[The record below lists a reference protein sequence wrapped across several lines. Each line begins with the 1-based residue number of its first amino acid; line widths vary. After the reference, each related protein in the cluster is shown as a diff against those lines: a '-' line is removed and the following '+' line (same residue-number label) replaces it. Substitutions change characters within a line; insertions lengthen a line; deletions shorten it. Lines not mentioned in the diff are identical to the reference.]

1 MAILTFQETQLIER
15 VFGMSGGYVLNF
27 TNREFEEFM
36 KDVVSY
42 NIYQKYPGLSK
53 AKMLRRFI
61 EDESDTYVGKMIVLL
76 INHMKTNSLDKS
88 ISLEDINKLYEF
100 GQIKLG
106 KSKMPTNQKET
117 QKSKN
122 KVCRIDFEYFKKAL
136 LNIEKK
142 QTQQQKGYA
151 FESYLKELFDAFG
164 LDARPSYRTTNDQ
177 IDGSFLLNAAT
188 VLIEAKYRTTEIT
201 KDDLLLFSNKVKA
214 KSPFTKG
221 VFITL
226 SRPSD
231 KTLEYFYDK
240 SSRIILF
247 TVEELYILCEN
258 NSSLIDILNKKF
270 RYLEESGHIYRHIM
284 SLL

>member
-1 MAILTFQETQLIER
+1 MAILSFQEKQLIER
-15 VFGMSGGYVLNF
+15 TFGMGGGYVLNF

-53 AKMLRRFI
+53 AKILRRFI
-61 EDESDTYVGKMIVLL
+61 EEESDTYVGKMIILL
-76 INHMKTNSLDKS
+76 VNYMRENSLDKS
-88 ISLEDINKLYEF
+88 ISQEDINKLYEL
-100 GQIKLG
+100 GKIKLG
-106 KSKMPTNQKET
+106 KVSTSHKKT
-117 QKSKN
+117 QKSDN
-122 KVCRIDFEYFKKAL
+122 KAYRIDFEYLKKAL
-136 LNIEKK
+136 LNIDMK

-164 LDARPSYRTTNDQ
+164 MDAKPSYRTTNDQ
-177 IDGSFLLNAAT
+177 IDGSFLLNGNT
-188 VLIEAKYRTTEIT
+188 VLVEAKYRTKEIT

-226 SRPSD
+226 SKPLD

-247 TVEELYILCEN
+247 TVEELYLLCEN
-258 NSSLIDILNKKF
+258 KGSLISILNKKF
-270 RYLEESGHIYRHIM
+270 RYLEETGHIYRHIM
-284 SLL
+284 NLL

>member
-1 MAILTFQETQLIER
+1 MAILSFQEKQLIER
-15 VFGMSGGYVLNF
+15 VFGMGGGYVLNF

-42 NIYQKYPGLSK
+42 SIYQKYPGLSK

-61 EDESDTYVGKMIVLL
+61 EEESDTYVGKMIILL
-76 INHMKTNSLDKS
+76 VNYMRENLLDKN
-88 ISLEDINKLYEF
+88 ISQEDINKLYEL
-100 GQIKLG
+100 GKIKLG
-106 KSKMPTNQKET
+106 KVPTNHKA
-117 QKSKN
+117 QKSDDKAYI
-122 KVCRIDFEYFKKAL
+122 IDFEYLKKAL
-136 LNIEKK
+136 LDIDKQ

-164 LDARPSYRTTNDQ
+164 MDAKPSYRTTNDQ
-177 IDGSFLLNAAT
+177 IDGSFLLNGNT
-188 VLIEAKYRTTEIT
+188 VLIEAKYRTKEIT

-226 SRPSD
+226 SKPSD
-231 KTLEYFYDK
+231 KTLDYFYDK

-247 TVEELYILCEN
+247 TVEELYLLCEN
-258 NSSLIDILNKKF
+258 KGSLISILNKKF
-270 RYLEESGHIYRHIM
+270 RYLEETVHIYRHIM
-284 SLL
+284 NLL